1 MSVRATYRVFSVAVT
16 GETSKV
22 KSPSQVLGHP
32 ARRCQPSA
40 VMEMVRDLLHVTLS
54 MVLRSWCYMR
64 VAGDPSKVWEFSPK
78 MLTARAAVPEG
89 PEA

>member
-1 MSVRATYRVFSVAVT
+1 MKHL
-16 GETSKV
+16 KV
-22 KSPSQVLGHP
+22 KSPSRVLGHP

-40 VMEMVRDLLHVTLS
+40 VMEMVGDLLHVTLS

>member
-1 MSVRATYRVFSVAVT
+1 MSVRATYHVFSVAVT

-40 VMEMVRDLLHVTLS
+40 VMEMVGDLLHVTLS

-64 VAGDPSKVWEFSPK
+64 VAGHPIKIWEFSPK
-78 MLTARAAVPEG
+78 MLTARAAVSEG